1 MSFSNS
7 RWQLCVVRIWPIFLR
22 NKRCFKGSKN
32 PHENKPSHISW
43 WLGCSSAF
51 ANLHPQLLC
60 GLQKTHTPYLSPAR
74 YWRVVPYTSEGSK
87 NAGNKN
93 PCESITVDWGSYWSI
108 FQDIVQHR
116 LATIVL
122 SVPKCFN
129 DHFLMAFMFIY
140 VHLKFQYSTT
150 ENRKIHDF
158 VAPTFLRF
166 FLVSKEVD
174 HQIIHFCVLRWLPTA
189 KHRFSTCGYDLATLT
204 WLKVSC
210 HGLGVGIS
218 MDVWP
223 SKTHINS
230 SWK

>member
-60 GLQKTHTPYLSPAR
+60 GLQKHTHTISKSCQVLKSGSLHKRRQQECGEQKSMWINHCWLRFVLEHIPRCSSTQAR
-74 YWRVVPYTSEGSK
+74 HHCPIHY
-87 NAGNKN
+87 
-93 PCESITVDWGSYWSI
+93 
-108 FQDIVQHR
+108 FVQ
-116 LATIVL
+116 
-122 SVPKCFN
+122 KCFN

-166 FLVSKEVD
+166 FWCQKKLIIKSSIFVSWGGFQLQSTVSAPA
-174 HQIIHFCVLRWLPTA
+174 VTTWLRW
-189 KHRFSTCGYDLATLT
+189 
-204 WLKVSC
+204 
-210 HGLGVGIS
+210 HGTT
-218 MDVWP
+218 P
-223 SKTHINS
+223 SV
-230 SWK
+230 